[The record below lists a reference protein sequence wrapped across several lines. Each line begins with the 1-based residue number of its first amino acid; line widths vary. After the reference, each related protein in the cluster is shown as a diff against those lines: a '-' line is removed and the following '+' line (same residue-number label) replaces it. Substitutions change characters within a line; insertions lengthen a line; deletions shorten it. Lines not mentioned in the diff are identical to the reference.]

1 MTFFIHGQ
9 DRLGVWDSDV
19 FEKVTS
25 YCHDVGKSVDGVYLL
40 DMGAEDLDIPA
51 GTLNLT
57 QTEKPELQLL
67 LTVQEDDV
75 RTGNKKSF
83 MRVYADVWDLVELSG
98 QMLKLTY
105 T

>member
-1 MTFFIHGQ
+1 MQRGGGGFDEITNNKNSSKGILLELV
-9 DRLGVWDSDV
+9 RI
-19 FEKVTS
+19 
-25 YCHDVGKSVDGVYLL
+25 YLL
-40 DMGAEDLDIPA
+40 DMGAEDLNIPA

-67 LTVQEDDV
+67 LTLQEDDV
-75 RTGNKKSF
+75 RTGNKKTF